1 MVVMTKFMK
10 DIIPKMNHRLYKPS
24 FLRRTEEAENR
35 RIKRY
40 QELLGLGMRP
50 HEAYQKSMKVV

>member
-1 MVVMTKFMK
+1 MK
-10 DIIPKMNHRLYKPS
+10 DIIPEMNHRLYKPS